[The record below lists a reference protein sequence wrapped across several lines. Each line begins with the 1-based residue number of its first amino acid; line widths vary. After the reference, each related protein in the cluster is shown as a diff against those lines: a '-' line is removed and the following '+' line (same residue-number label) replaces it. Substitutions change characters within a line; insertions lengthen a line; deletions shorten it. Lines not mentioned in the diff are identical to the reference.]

1 MKVWTNF
8 EMKKL
13 LFICLCMGAAFFL
26 YAQESTAQSA
36 VDAQAEVSVSDDNAD
51 LQEAHEKNSADRIVA
66 INTLLKNKELKKN
79 FGSIRT
85 EAQGLS
91 FAEKNAL
98 FSKHKSESGI
108 SAAINFFIGYGI
120 GSFVQKD
127 TVNGVICLSAD
138 VIASGLYLAATFVMV
153 KDALI
158 IAINPSSN
166 VLDRYKDA
174 FNSSSNPLEIA
185 VSMLKANNT
194 LGLFI
199 AGGIIFGLSRIY
211 GVIAPLVY
219 GSSYNKKLEEAL
231 GLKDTQISFSPIVM
245 PDASCGLALSI
256 RY

>member
-1 MKVWTNF
+1 
-8 EMKKL
+8 MKKI
-13 LFICLCMGAAFFL
+13 LFICLCMGAVFFL
-26 YAQESTAQSA
+26 YAQESPAQTVA
-36 VDAQAEVSVSDDNAD
+36 DAQAEVSVPEESSD
-51 LQEAHEKNSADRIVA
+51 LQEAHEKNSADRIAA
-66 INTLLKNKELKKN
+66 INTLLKNKELQKN
-79 FGSIRT
+79 FDGIRT
-85 EAQGLS
+85 EAMGLS

-98 FSKHKSESGI
+98 FSKHKSASGV

-138 VIASGLYLAATFVMV
+138 VIASGLFFAATFVMF

-158 IAINPSSN
+158 MAINPSSDIF
-166 VLDRYKDA
+166 DRYVDI
-174 FNSSSNPLEIA
+174 FHSSNPFEIA

-194 LGLFI
+194 LGFVI
-199 AGGIIFGLSRIY
+199 AGGIIFGVSRIY
-211 GVIAPLVY
+211 GVIAPLMY

-245 PDASCGLALSI
+245 PDAACGLALSI

>member
-1 MKVWTNF
+1 
-8 EMKKL
+8 MKKF
-13 LFICLCMGAAFFL
+13 LFICLCMEAVFFL
-26 YAQESTAQSA
+26 YAQESPAQTAPDAQSKA
-36 VDAQAEVSVSDDNAD
+36 SVSEENAD
-51 LQEAHEKNSADRIVA
+51 LQEAHEKNSADRIAA

-79 FGSIRT
+79 FDGIRT
-85 EAQGLS
+85 EAMGLS

-127 TVNGVICLSAD
+127 IVNGVICLSAD
-138 VIASGLYLAATFVMV
+138 LVASGLYLASSFVMF
-153 KDALI
+153 KEALI
-158 IAINPSSN
+158 MAINPSSD
-166 VLDRYKDA
+166 VFDRYADI
-174 FNSSSNPLEIA
+174 FRSSNPFEIA

-194 LGLFI
+194 LGFVI
-199 AGGIIFGLSRIY
+199 AGGIIFGVSRIY
-211 GVIAPLVY
+211 GVIAPLMY

>member
-1 MKVWTNF
+1 
-8 EMKKL
+8 MKKF
-13 LFICLCMGAAFFL
+13 LFICLCMGAVFFL
-26 YAQESTAQSA
+26 YAQESPAQTAL
-36 VDAQAEVSVSDDNAD
+36 DAQPKASVSEENAD
-51 LQEAHEKNSADRIVA
+51 LQEAHEKNSADRIAA

-79 FGSIRT
+79 FDGIRT
-85 EAQGLS
+85 EAMGLS

-98 FSKHKSESGI
+98 FSKHKSESGV

-138 VIASGLYLAATFVMV
+138 VIASGLFFAATFVMA

-158 IAINPSSN
+158 MAINPSSD
-166 VLDRYKDA
+166 VFDRYADI
-174 FNSSSNPLEIA
+174 FRSSNPVEIA

-194 LGLFI
+194 LGLVI
-199 AGGIIFGLSRIY
+199 AGGVIFGVSRIY

-231 GLKDTQISFSPIVM
+231 GLKDAQISFSPIVM
-245 PDASCGLALSI
+245 PDASCGLVLSI

>member
-1 MKVWTNF
+1 
-8 EMKKL
+8 MKKL
-13 LFICLCMGAAFFL
+13 LFICLCTGAVFFL
-26 YAQESTAQSA
+26 YAQERTEQTAGGVQADAA
-36 VDAQAEVSVSDDNAD
+36 VSENSVD
-51 LQEAHEKNSADRIVA
+51 LQEAHEENSADRIAA
-66 INTLLKNKELKKN
+66 INTLLRNKELKKN
-79 FGSIRT
+79 FDGIRT

-98 FSKHKSESGI
+98 FSKHKSDSGV

-127 TVNGVICLSAD
+127 TVNGAICLSAD
-138 VIASGLYLAATFVMV
+138 VIASGLFFASTFVMA

-158 IAINPSSN
+158 MAIYPSSK
-166 VLDRYKDA
+166 VLERYADC
-174 FNSSSNPLEIA
+174 FRSSNPVEIA

-194 LGLFI
+194 FGLVI
-199 AGGIIFGLSRIY
+199 AGSIIFGVSRIY

-219 GSSYNKKLEEAL
+219 GNSYNKKLEEAL
-231 GLKDTQISFSPIVM
+231 GLKDTQISFLPIVM